1 MSVNFYAFGPFPG
14 GDASGEGLHIGQHA
28 AVHRFLF
35 RAHPEMGLT
44 SRAAWAEFIR
54 RPDVLIKA
62 EHGRDISVEEM
73 EGTWARRAD
82 SRFWPLKSRFGIRRG
97 SDLRPGELIDAEGY
111 EVYAGEF
118 C

>member
-14 GDASGEGLHIGQHA
+14 GDTAGEGLHIGQHA
-28 AVHRFLF
+28 SVHRFLF
-35 RAHPEMGLT
+35 RAHPAMGLT

-54 RPDVLIKA
+54 RPDVSIKA

-73 EGTWARRAD
+73 EETWNRRTD
-82 SRFWPLKSRFGIRRG
+82 VKDWPLKSRFGIRRG
-97 SDLRPGELIDAEGY
+97 SDLRSGEFVDSEGY
-111 EVYAGEF
+111 ELYAGEF